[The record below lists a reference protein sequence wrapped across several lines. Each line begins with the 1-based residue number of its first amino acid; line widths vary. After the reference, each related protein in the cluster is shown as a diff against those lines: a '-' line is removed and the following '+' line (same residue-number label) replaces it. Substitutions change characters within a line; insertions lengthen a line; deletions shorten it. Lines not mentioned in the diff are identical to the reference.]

1 MNVLLLS
8 MPDVGPGYSPDI
20 LTAPSLAL
28 SSLAGN
34 MDRRHHV
41 KIADLVL
48 RRKNVKEA
56 VREALAAVKPDLVGL
71 SAMTF
76 QFDSA
81 VRIAKYIKSVSP
93 GIQVAL
99 GGYHV
104 TLMYCEIAESPD
116 SEYFDLLF
124 RGESELSFNEALNRI
139 EHAQPLSGLDGLSF
153 KENGRFIHNRR
164 RSLEDLGR
172 IKLPNRS
179 VRLWN
184 DYNTLAVPFDLVEFS
199 RGCLMSCS
207 FCCIRGMY
215 GRSFRTFGI
224 QRVLEDIHNA
234 KKRGTRILFFCDDN
248 ITTDVDQ
255 FGHLCEEIINHGHND
270 IHYAVQASSVGI
282 ASSKSLVQKMAKAG
296 FKMVFL
302 GMESASNE
310 NLKYLKKGDIIEKT
324 KLAVKYLKESDILVA
339 IGLIIGLPPDD
350 RKSIERTIAFTRD
363 MEADFASVQL
373 LVPYPKTEIRKQLLK
388 GNLIANLDDF
398 RSYNSSFA
406 TVRTNRLTPGQL
418 SLAAY
423 KYEKK
428 YFKSKKIT
436 ILRSFRKD
444 IGLAFRFL
452 GGGLRLLPSFL
463 QFLFHENLKKLF
475 MSERQIFENYLLR
488 ESRLN
493 KFNL

>member
-1 MNVLLLS
+1 MS

-48 RRKNVKEA
+48 RRKNIKEA
-56 VREALAAVKPDLVGL
+56 VREALAAMKPDLVGL

-81 VRIAKYIKSVSP
+81 VRIAKYIKSVNP

-104 TLMYCEIAESPD
+104 TLMYREIAESPD

-124 RGESELSFNEALNRI
+124 RGESELSFNEAVDRI
-139 EHAQPLSGLDGLSF
+139 ENAQTLGGVDGLSY
-153 KENGRFIHNRR
+153 KENGRFVHNRR
-164 RSLEDLGR
+164 RSLEDLSW
-172 IKLPNRS
+172 IKLPNRNL
-179 VRLWN
+179 RLWN

-215 GRSFRTFGI
+215 GKSFRMFGI
-224 QRVLEDIHNA
+224 HRVLEDIHNA
-234 KKRGTRILFFCDDN
+234 KKRGTRILFFADDN

-255 FGHLCEEIINHGHND
+255 FEHLCEEITDHGHND

-296 FKMVFL
+296 FKLVFL

-310 NLKYLKKGDIIEKT
+310 NLKYLKKGNILEKT

-339 IGLIIGLPPDD
+339 IGLIVGLPLDD
-350 RKSIERTIAFTRD
+350 RKSIERTIKFTRD
-363 MEADFASVQL
+363 LKADFASVQL
-373 LVPYPKTEIRKQLLK
+373 LVPYPKTEIREQLLK
-388 GNLIANLDDF
+388 DNLITNLDDF
-398 RSYNSSFA
+398 RSYHRNLA
-406 TVRTNRLTPGQL
+406 VVRTNRLTTGQL
-418 SLAAY
+418 SLITY
-423 KYEKK
+423 KYGKK
-428 YFKSKKIT
+428 YFKSKKFMIF
-436 ILRSFRKD
+436 RSFRKD
-444 IGLAFRFL
+444 VGLAFRFI

-463 QFLFHENLKKLF
+463 RFLFHENLKKLF
-475 MSERQIFENYLLR
+475 LSERQIFENYLLR